1 MLRPKNEKKIYQKRW
16 IVLPQKGLNMAEIA
30 NIPNDQV
37 NFSFHSS
44 HDSTTSWSF
53 TQLCLSIKIEYVND
67 SLLCERVRKKHKHND
82 LFPFFCE
89 SNIYSSIAGSFEH
102 CQCMHITHSKGE
114 DLFNIIPEGMISVI
128 RGVAM
133 LQNCNNQIW
142 RHKKRQK
149 KIHVSTA
156 QRTILQVFK
165 LRMDK
170 SL

>member
-1 MLRPKNEKKIYQKRW
+1 
-16 IVLPQKGLNMAEIA
+16 MAEIA

-133 LQNCNNQIW
+133 L
-142 RHKKRQK
+142 
-149 KIHVSTA
+149 
-156 QRTILQVFK
+156 
-165 LRMDK
+165 
-170 SL
+170 